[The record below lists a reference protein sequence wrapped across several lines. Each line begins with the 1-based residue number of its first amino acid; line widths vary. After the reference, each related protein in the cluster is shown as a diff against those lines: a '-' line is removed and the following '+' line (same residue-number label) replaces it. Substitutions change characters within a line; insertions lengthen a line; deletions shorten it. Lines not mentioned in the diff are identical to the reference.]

1 MFFSPEKK
9 PKKGG
14 KQKEKLEKLAEDA
27 AKLMPTKAQLRH
39 VPKVLSKKERYLI
52 LSLALIAV
60 LSLIAIPVSAFYHF
74 TKAAPTYGGSFS
86 EGLVGTPKYINPL
99 LLQTNDSDRD
109 LSELVYSGLMK
120 YNGQG
125 DLDYDLA
132 KSYDVSD
139 DGLTYTF
146 HLKDNLKW
154 QDGQPLTADDVIF
167 TILTAQN
174 TDYSSPQIINWL
186 GVTVSKSDD
195 QTVVF
200 KLNNKYA
207 QFINNLTMGILPQHI
222 WENVKP
228 SAFGL
233 SEFNIKPIGS
243 GPYKFS
249 SVRKDS
255 LGNINSIEF
264 VASDKYYAGKP
275 YISKVTFKF
284 YESEEALIS
293 AYNNGQIDNL
303 GSISSQNL
311 NDIRFAGQLQI
322 KRLELPRYFAVFFN
336 QTKNNLLADKNIR
349 LALAYATDKK
359 SILHQILSDKGATVD
374 SPMLPGIIDIPDD
387 ETAYSFDPEQ
397 AKSILDNN
405 GWKYSDAD
413 KTREKA
419 APAPKGKAAAGQPT
433 KLEIELTTPNSPE
446 LSAVAQKL
454 KEQWESIGVSVHVRS
469 LDPSELTQARK
480 NRDYESL
487 LFGEVIGLNPDPFS
501 FWHSSQKKDPGL
513 NLAMYDNKDADKLL
527 EDARQTL
534 DDSARMAKY
543 DAFQKLVT
551 KDIPAIFL
559 YSPDYIYPQTAGIK
573 GNDSTL
579 IFVPSDRFDNIN
591 KWYMNTKRSFK

>member
-1 MFFSPEKK
+1 MFFTPKK

-14 KQKEKLEKLAEDA
+14 KQKEKLERLAEDA
-27 AKLMPTKAQLRH
+27 AKMLPTKAQLRH
-39 VPKVLSKKERYLI
+39 IPKVLSKKERYLI

-60 LSLIAIPVSAFYHF
+60 LALLAIPVSAYYHF
-74 TKAAPTYGGSFS
+74 TKPAPAYGGSFS

-120 YNGQG
+120 FNGQG
-125 DLDYDLA
+125 NVDLDLA

-154 QDGQPLTADDVIF
+154 QDGQPLTADDIIF

-186 GVTVSKSDD
+186 GVTISKLDN
-195 QTVVF
+195 QTVTF
-200 KLNNKYA
+200 KLKNKYA
-207 QFINNLTMGILPQHI
+207 QFINNLTIGILPQHV

-233 SEFNIKPIGS
+233 SEFNIKPLGS

-249 SVRKDS
+249 RVRRDS
-255 LGNINSIEF
+255 LGNISSLELVTN
-264 VASDKYYAGKP
+264 DKYYAGKP
-275 YISKVTFKF
+275 YISKITFRF
-284 YESEEALIS
+284 YESEDTLIS
-293 AYNNGQIDNL
+293 AYNSSQVDNL
-303 GSISSQNL
+303 GFISSQNL
-311 NDIRFAGQLQI
+311 NSIRFAGQLQV

-336 QTKNNLLADKNIR
+336 QSKNTFLADKNIR
-349 LALAYATDKK
+349 SALSYGTDKK
-359 SILHQILSDKGATVD
+359 AILHQILADKGTVVD

-387 ETAYSFDPEQ
+387 VTKYAFDPER
-397 AKSILDNN
+397 AKKILDDG
-405 GWKYSDAD
+405 GWKYSETD
-413 KTREKA
+413 KVREKA
-419 APAPKGKAAAGQPT
+419 APTPKGKNAVAGQPT

-446 LSAVAQKL
+446 LSAVAAKL
-454 KEQWESIGVSVHVRS
+454 QEQWGAIGVNVHVRS

-480 NRDYESL
+480 NRDYQSL
-487 LFGEVIGLNPDPFS
+487 LFGEVLGLDPDPFS

-534 DDSARMAKY
+534 DDSARMSKY
-543 DAFQKLVT
+543 DDFQKLVT
-551 KDIPAIFL
+551 KDIPAIFI
-559 YSPDYIYPQTAGIK
+559 YSPDYIYPQTARIK

-579 IFVPSDRFDNIN
+579 IFVPSDRFDAAN
-591 KWYMNTKRSFK
+591 KWYINTKRVLK